1 MGETFYKDTHVLTAS
16 IEITVKGEVWVWD
29 AGNLMTPIKL
39 GHRVSDL
46 VYIVAHRRGL
56 IEDW

>member
-1 MGETFYKDTHVLTAS
+1 MKAMGETFYKDTHVLTAS
-16 IEITVKGEVWVWD
+16 IEITVKGE
-29 AGNLMTPIKL
+29 AGNSMTPIKL

-56 IEDW
+56 IED